1 MTNKSNKEK
10 RQKIM
15 FNILLT
21 TIILLFISS
30 LYFKNYKISFYI
42 LKGIIVNALVILLLN
57 IYNLE
62 DKKIFSSNSFILI
75 ATLTLNVIYD
85 IVHKKYLAN
94 IIKSLVK

>member
-1 MTNKSNKEK
+1 MDKLKKEK

-21 TIILLFISS
+21 IIILLFIISFF
-30 LYFKNYKISFYI
+30 LKNYKISFYI

-85 IVHKKYLAN
+85 IIHKKYLAN
-94 IIKSLVK
+94 IIKSLIK